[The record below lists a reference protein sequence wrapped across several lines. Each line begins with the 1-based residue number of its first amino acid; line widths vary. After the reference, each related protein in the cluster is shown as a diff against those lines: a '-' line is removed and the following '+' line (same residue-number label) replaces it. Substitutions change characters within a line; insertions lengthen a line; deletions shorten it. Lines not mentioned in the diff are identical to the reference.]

1 MEKVFRTIF
10 EVFPETSTISFKG
23 KCSDCG
29 VAVIIDIISTSGG
42 FGLLGGA
49 LIKCSTD
56 KYAANCLD
64 CFKVKPKMI
73 ERYNGKTQHFDI
85 FDKKD
90 FLGHILP
97 AHNWMR
103 I

>member
-1 MEKVFRTIF
+1 MEKLFRTIF
-10 EVFPETSTISFKG
+10 EAFPETSTITFKG

-29 VAVIIDIISTSGG
+29 AAVIIDIVPTSGG

-64 CFKVKPKMI
+64 CFKVNLKMI
-73 ERYNGKTQHFDI
+73 ELYNGKTQRFAI

-90 FLGHILP
+90 LLGSILP